1 VIQGAKASAVFA
13 VLYAV
18 SMVSAFVAGSVS
30 RILSNTGNP
39 SGTAGSSIQSQPTV
53 TTAATPVL
61 SAADM
66 ARQESLD
73 FPLDLVGEM
82 IVQDRG
88 YWVKMEARRRDP
100 SPQVPHGIGYPLTLR
115 DK

>member
-1 VIQGAKASAVFA
+1 VIQGAKVSAAFA
-13 VLYAV
+13 VLYAA
-18 SMVSAFVAGSVS
+18 STVSAFVAGSVP
-30 RILSNTGNP
+30 RILNNTGNP
-39 SGTAGSSIQSQPTV
+39 SGTAGSSIRSQPTV
-53 TTAATPVL
+53 MPAATPVL

-66 ARQESLD
+66 ARHVSLD
-73 FPLDLVGEM
+73 FSLDLDGEM

-100 SPQVPHGIGYPLTLR
+100 SPQVPHGIDYPLTLR